1 MVLLPL
7 ETGSFISVARFGLL
21 ALAVF
26 WGLGVVARR
35 PVVDWSLRVL
45 CVGLLV
51 ALTLTMPLIFP

>member
-26 WGLGVVARR
+26 WGLAVLGRR
-35 PVVDWSLRVL
+35 PAIDWSLRAL
-45 CVGLLV
+45 SVGLLII
-51 ALTLTMPLIFP
+51 LTLTMPLIFP